1 MKYSFANVFFIKQR
15 SLRQP
20 TAHCQQK
27 KQKDYGINTSPTHK
41 AIFYSVSFWF
51 FICLR
56 WRDAYKKTLLCKNSS
71 VLSVVGVWQ
80 FVPSAFRLVPYL
92 HYHLGYLVSTSV
104 VVQFITAIV
113 GVGFSLLACQ
123 VGIFIVTLQVV
134 VSLAHYHSR

>member
-56 WRDAYKKTLLCKNSS
+56 WRDAYKKITIMQKQLRIISSRRLAVCPFSLSFSTVPTLPSWVFSKHVGRRAVYYRYRKCR
-71 VLSVVGVWQ
+71 VFVVSQSGW
-80 FVPSAFRLVPYL
+80 YL
-92 HYHLGYLVSTSV
+92 HCYPTGRRQLSALP
-104 VVQFITAIV
+104 F
-113 GVGFSLLACQ
+113 
-123 VGIFIVTLQVV
+123 
-134 VSLAHYHSR
+134 